1 MGANKRG
8 SIDFAGNA
16 AARQRAAAREGIRM
30 RREAAQS
37 AAAQTAGQRS
47 GGNPGV
53 MGQPEGV
60 SPNTVARQEIYA
72 ARPEQVTPFERSGPQ
87 FAPGLEANPPRG
99 AFGGRLGPV
108 VGESAER
115 GSPAYE
121 EMMQRIRGMNA
132 LQNTGSNF

>member
-1 MGANKRG
+1 MGAQVGNTRL
-8 SIDFAGNA
+8 AGEA
-16 AARQRAAAREGIRM
+16 AARQRAAASEGIRM
-30 RREAAQS
+30 RREAAQN
-37 AAAQTAGQRS
+37 AGQRS

-87 FAPGLEANPPRG
+87 FAPGLEANAPRG

-108 VGESAER
+108 AREFAEK

-121 EMMQRIRGMNA
+121 QMMERVRGMNA
-132 LQNTGSNF
+132 LRNTGSNF